1 MSTRTFRLKGR
12 HVLAM
17 LLGFFALVAGANAIF
32 ITFAVRSFPG
42 EEEKKS
48 YLQGLHY
55 NDRLAERRAQEA
67 LGWSA
72 EVASAGL
79 QDGVATIELI
89 YRSADGAPIHALEVS
104 GLIGRPA
111 SRTDDQA
118 LVFISASEG
127 IYRAEI
133 EGLAP
138 GVWKL
143 TARAQNMRGE
153 AFELETKLVLE

>member
-1 MSTRTFRLKGR
+1 MTKSAFRLKGW

-17 LLGFFALVAGANAIF
+17 LLGFFALVAAANAIF

-42 EEEKKS
+42 EEEEKS

-55 NDRLAERRAQEA
+55 NDRLAQRRAQEA

-72 EVASAGL
+72 EIASARL

-89 YRSADGAPIHALEVS
+89 YRHADGAPIYGLDIG

-111 SRTDDQA
+111 GRADDQA
-118 LVFISASEG
+118 LVFTPASNG
-127 IYRAEI
+127 AYRVEI
-133 EGLAP
+133 EGLRS

-143 TARAQNMRGE
+143 TAHAQNARGE
-153 AFELETKLVLE
+153 TFDLETKLVLE